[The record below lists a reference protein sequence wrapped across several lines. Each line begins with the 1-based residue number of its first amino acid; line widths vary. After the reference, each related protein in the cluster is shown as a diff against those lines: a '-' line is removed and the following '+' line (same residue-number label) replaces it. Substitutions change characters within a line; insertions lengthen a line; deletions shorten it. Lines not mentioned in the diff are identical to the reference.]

1 MKVTEES
8 LYAGL
13 EKVKPGNRLSDISHA
28 IQVYLESHGCSTPRD
43 YTGHGIGT
51 EVHEDPMVPNYG
63 APGKGPRLKKGMAL
77 AIEPMAHL
85 GSCET
90 EVLDDEW
97 TVVTRDRSLAAHFE
111 HTIVITDDGYE
122 IMTKL

>member
-1 MKVTEES
+1 
-8 LYAGL
+8 
-13 EKVKPGNRLSDISHA
+13 
-28 IQVYLESHGCSTPRD
+28 
-43 YTGHGIGT
+43 
-51 EVHEDPMVPNYG
+51 
-63 APGKGPRLKKGMAL
+63 MAL